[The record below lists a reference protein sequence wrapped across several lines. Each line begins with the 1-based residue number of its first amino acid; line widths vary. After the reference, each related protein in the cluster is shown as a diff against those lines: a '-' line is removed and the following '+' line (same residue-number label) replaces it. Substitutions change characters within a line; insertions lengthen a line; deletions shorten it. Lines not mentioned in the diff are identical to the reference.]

1 MNFMV
6 IQMRVS
12 DLIKVAQK
20 EIGYVEGKNNDT
32 KYGIAYGMNN
42 VYWCMQFIW
51 WCFNQID
58 RTYFFDGNKCASCS
72 QLMNWAKSK
81 GFWVTKDFKPG
92 DILIYKWKNSKNTAD
107 HCGICFEAGR
117 TYVVAVEGNTS
128 KSSSGSQSNGDGV
141 FKKRRDISLVLGAYR
156 PKYEKEYSE
165 LLKERAGLADSTIDY
180 LSKYKYADDLFRKL
194 ATMK

>member
-1 MNFMV
+1 
-6 IQMRVS
+6 MRAS

-20 EIGYVEGKNNDT
+20 EIGYVEGKNNNT

-51 WCFNQID
+51 WCFNQLD
-58 RTYFFDGNKCASCS
+58 KSLFYDGKKCASCS

-81 GFWVTKDFKPG
+81 GLWVTKDYKPG
-92 DILIYKWKNSKNTAD
+92 DVLIYKWKNSKNAAD
-107 HCGICFEAGR
+107 HCGICLNANKSSV
-117 TYVVAVEGNTS
+117 TAIEGNTS
-128 KSSSGSQSNGDGV
+128 NNSKGSQSNGDGV
-141 FKKRRDISLVLGAYR
+141 YEKNREYSVILGVYR
-156 PKYEKEYSE
+156 PKYEKEYFD

-180 LSKYKYADDLFRKL
+180 LAKYKYADDLFRKL